1 MRRLNGWQRIGVV
14 ISFVWGAVT
23 IGVGANGYIDYFRWA
38 ELNAQMESKIN
49 ACHEN
54 AKKED
59 DRQKRKALERR
70 CGLSDAQV
78 GLVVT
83 KPDLLE
89 LLALIFLPIV
99 GGWIAAYL
107 LVWVVKWVNA
117 GFRSNQ

>member
-1 MRRLNGWQRIGVV
+1 MSELGASVRRLNGWQRIGVV

-89 LLALIFLPIV
+89 LFALIFLPIV
-99 GGWIAAYL
+99 CGWIAAY
-107 LVWVVKWVNA
+107 
-117 GFRSNQ
+117 